1 MKATGIVRR
10 IDDLGRIVIPKELRR
25 TLHIKAD
32 DPIEIFT
39 ADDGVIALRK
49 YEPSNSVLSYLE
61 RLEALI
67 KKDEYIRESRKP
79 EILEKVNELE
89 ALLKIEE
96 QAK

>member
-1 MKATGIVRR
+1 MKATGIVRKM
-10 IDDLGRIVIPKELRR
+10 DELGRIVIPKELRR
-25 TLHIKAD
+25 TLHIKVG

-67 KKDEYIRESRKP
+67 NNEEFRHKNKMLVKIA
-79 EILEKVNELE
+79 ELE

>member
-1 MKATGIVRR
+1 MKATGIIRR
-10 IDDLGRIVIPKELRR
+10 IDELGRIVIPKELRR
-25 TLHIKAD
+25 TLNITAD
-32 DPIEIFT
+32 DRIEIFT

-67 KKDEYIRESRKP
+67 K
-79 EILEKVNELE
+79 NEEFRHKNKMLVKIEEME

>member
-1 MKATGIVRR
+1 MKATGIIRR
-10 IDDLGRIVIPKELRR
+10 IDELGRIVIPKELRR

-39 ADDGVIALRK
+39 AEDGVIALRK

-61 RLEALI
+61 RLEAI
-67 KKDEYIRESRKP
+67 INDEEFRHKNKMLVKIA
-79 EILEKVNELE
+79 ELE

>member
-1 MKATGIVRR
+1 MKATGIIRR
-10 IDDLGRIVIPKELRR
+10 IDELGRIVIPKELRR
-25 TLHIKAD
+25 TLNIKVG

-49 YEPSNSVLSYLE
+49 YEPSNSVLNYLE

-67 KKDEYIRESRKP
+67 NNEEFRHKNKMLVKIA
-79 EILEKVNELE
+79 ELE

-96 QAK
+96 QPK

>member
-10 IDDLGRIVIPKELRR
+10 IDELGRIVIPKELRR

-39 ADDGVIALRK
+39 AEDGVIALRK

-61 RLEALI
+61 LLEAI
-67 KKDEYIRESRKP
+67 INDEEFRHKNKMLVKIA
-79 EILEKVNELE
+79 ELE

>member
-1 MKATGIVRR
+1 MKATGIIRR
-10 IDDLGRIVIPKELRR
+10 IDELGRIVIPKELRR

-39 ADDGVIALRK
+39 AEDGVIALRK
-49 YEPSNSVLSYLE
+49 YEPTDSVLSYLE
-61 RLEALI
+61 LLEAI
-67 KKDEYIRESRKP
+67 INDEEFRHKNKMLDKIA
-79 EILEKVNELE
+79 ELE

>member
-1 MKATGIVRR
+1 MKATGIIRR
-10 IDDLGRIVIPKELRR
+10 IDELGRIVIPKELRR
-25 TLHIKAD
+25 TLNITAD

-67 KKDEYIRESRKP
+67 NNEEFRHKNKMLVKIA
-79 EILEKVNELE
+79 ELE

>member
-1 MKATGIVRR
+1 MKATGIIRR
-10 IDDLGRIVIPKELRR
+10 IDELGRIVIPKELRR
-25 TLHIKAD
+25 TLNIKVG

-67 KKDEYIRESRKP
+67 NNEEFRHKNKMLVKIA
-79 EILEKVNELE
+79 ELE

-96 QAK
+96 QPK

>member
-1 MKATGIVRR
+1 MKATGIIRR
-10 IDDLGRIVIPKELRR
+10 IDELGRIVIPKELRR
-25 TLHIKAD
+25 TLNIKVG

-61 RLEALI
+61 RLEARINNEEFRHKNKMLVKI
-67 KKDEYIRESRKP
+67 A
-79 EILEKVNELE
+79 ELE

-96 QAK
+96 QPK

>member
-1 MKATGIVRR
+1 MKATGIIRR
-10 IDDLGRIVIPKELRR
+10 IDNLGRIVIPKELRR

-39 ADDGVIALRK
+39 AEDGVIALRK
-49 YEPSNSVLSYLE
+49 YEPTDSVISYLDL
-61 RLEALI
+61 LEELI
-67 KKDEYIRESRKP
+67 NDEEFRHKNEMLVKIA
-79 EILEKVNELE
+79 ELE

>member
-1 MKATGIVRR
+1 MKATGIIRR
-10 IDDLGRIVIPKELRR
+10 IDELGRIVIPKELRR

-49 YEPSNSVLSYLE
+49 YEPTDSVLSYLE
-61 RLEALI
+61 LLEAI
-67 KKDEYIRESRKP
+67 INDEEFRHKNKMLVKIA
-79 EILEKVNELE
+79 ELE

-96 QAK
+96 QGK

>member
-1 MKATGIVRR
+1 MKATGIIRR
-10 IDDLGRIVIPKELRR
+10 IDELGRIVIPKELRR
-25 TLHIKAD
+25 TLHITAG

-39 ADDGVIALRK
+39 AEDGVIALRK

-67 KKDEYIRESRKP
+67 NNEEFRHKDKMLVKIA
-79 EILEKVNELE
+79 ELE

>member
-1 MKATGIVRR
+1 MKATGIVRK
-10 IDDLGRIVIPKELRR
+10 IDELGRIVIPKELRR

-39 ADDGVIALRK
+39 AEDGVIALRK
-49 YEPSNSVLSYLE
+49 YEPTDSVLSYLE
-61 RLEALI
+61 LLETI
-67 KKDEYIRESRKP
+67 INDEEFRHKNKMLVKIA
-79 EILEKVNELE
+79 ELE

>member
-1 MKATGIVRR
+1 MKATGIIRR
-10 IDDLGRIVIPKELRR
+10 IDELGRIVIPKELRR
-25 TLHIKAD
+25 TLHITAG

-49 YEPSNSVLSYLE
+49 YEPTDSVLSYLE
-61 RLEALI
+61 LLEAI
-67 KKDEYIRESRKP
+67 INDEEFRHKNKMLVKIA
-79 EILEKVNELE
+79 ELE

>member
-1 MKATGIVRR
+1 MKATGIIRR
-10 IDDLGRIVIPKELRR
+10 IDELGRIVIPKELRR

-49 YEPSNSVLSYLE
+49 YEPTDSVLSYLE
-61 RLEALI
+61 LLEAI
-67 KKDEYIRESRKP
+67 INDEEFRHKNKMLVKIA
-79 EILEKVNELE
+79 ELE

>member
-10 IDDLGRIVIPKELRR
+10 IDELGRIVIPKELRR

-39 ADDGVIALRK
+39 AEDGVIALRK

-67 KKDEYIRESRKP
+67 NNEEFRHKNKMLVKIA
-79 EILEKVNELE
+79 ELE

>member
-1 MKATGIVRR
+1 MKATGIIRR
-10 IDDLGRIVIPKELRR
+10 IDELGRIVIPKELRR

-39 ADDGVIALRK
+39 AEDGVIALRK

-61 RLEALI
+61 LLETI
-67 KKDEYIRESRKP
+67 INDEEFRHKNKMLVKIA
-79 EILEKVNELE
+79 ELE

>member
-1 MKATGIVRR
+1 MKATGIIRR
-10 IDDLGRIVIPKELRR
+10 IDELGRIVIPKELRR
-25 TLHIKAD
+25 TLHIKVG

-67 KKDEYIRESRKP
+67 NDEEFRHKNKMLVKIA
-79 EILEKVNELE
+79 ELE

>member
-1 MKATGIVRR
+1 MKATGIIRR
-10 IDDLGRIVIPKELRR
+10 IDELGRIVIPKELRR

-39 ADDGVIALRK
+39 AEDGVIALRK

-67 KKDEYIRESRKP
+67 NDEEFRHKNKMLDKIA
-79 EILEKVNELE
+79 ELE

>member
-10 IDDLGRIVIPKELRR
+10 IDELGRIVIPKELRR

-39 ADDGVIALRK
+39 AEDGVIALRK
-49 YEPSNSVLSYLE
+49 YEPTDSVLSYLE
-61 RLEALI
+61 LLEAI
-67 KKDEYIRESRKP
+67 INDEEFRHKNKMLVKIA
-79 EILEKVNELE
+79 ELE

>member
-1 MKATGIVRR
+1 MKATGIIRR
-10 IDDLGRIVIPKELRR
+10 IDELGRIVIPKELRR
-25 TLHIKAD
+25 TLHIKVGD
-32 DPIEIFT
+32 RIEIFT

-61 RLEALI
+61 RLEARINNEEFRHKNKMLVKI
-67 KKDEYIRESRKP
+67 A
-79 EILEKVNELE
+79 ELE

>member
-1 MKATGIVRR
+1 MKATGIIRR
-10 IDDLGRIVIPKELRR
+10 IDELGRIVIPKELRR
-25 TLHIKAD
+25 TLNIKVG

-61 RLEALI
+61 LLETIINNEEFRHKNKMLVKIA
-67 KKDEYIRESRKP
+67 
-79 EILEKVNELE
+79 ELE

-96 QAK
+96 QPK

>member
-1 MKATGIVRR
+1 MKATGIIRK
-10 IDDLGRIVIPKELRR
+10 IDELGRIVIPKELRR

-67 KKDEYIRESRKP
+67 NDEEFRHKNKMLVKIA
-79 EILEKVNELE
+79 ELE

-96 QAK
+96 QPK

>member
-1 MKATGIVRR
+1 MKATGIIRR
-10 IDDLGRIVIPKELRR
+10 IDELGRIVIPKELRR

-39 ADDGVIALRK
+39 AEDGVIALRK
-49 YEPSNSVLSYLE
+49 YEPTDSVISYLDL
-61 RLEALI
+61 LEELI
-67 KKDEYIRESRKP
+67 NDEEFRHKNEMLVKIA
-79 EILEKVNELE
+79 ELE

>member
-1 MKATGIVRR
+1 MKATGIIRR
-10 IDDLGRIVIPKELRR
+10 IDNLGRIVIPKELRR
-25 TLHIKAD
+25 TLHIKVG

-49 YEPSNSVLSYLE
+49 YEPSNSVLSYLD

-67 KKDEYIRESRKP
+67 NNEEFRHKNKMLVKIA
-79 EILEKVNELE
+79 ELE

-96 QAK
+96 QPK

>member
-1 MKATGIVRR
+1 MKATGIIRR
-10 IDDLGRIVIPKELRR
+10 IDNLGRIVIPKELRR
-25 TLHIKAD
+25 TLHIKD
-32 DPIEIFT
+32 GDPIEIFT

-61 RLEALI
+61 LLETI
-67 KKDEYIRESRKP
+67 INDEEFRHKNKMLVKIA
-79 EILEKVNELE
+79 ELE

>member
-1 MKATGIVRR
+1 MKATGIIRR
-10 IDDLGRIVIPKELRR
+10 IDELGRIVIPKELRR
-25 TLHIKAD
+25 TLNIKVR

-61 RLEALI
+61 RLEARINNEEFRHKNKMLVKI
-67 KKDEYIRESRKP
+67 A
-79 EILEKVNELE
+79 ELE

-96 QAK
+96 QPK